1 MNEKKTRNLKVYGQS
16 GYHYKETPTIILKGQ
31 WLKQAGFN
39 IGDEIVITVTEG
51 KALIKNK
58 IDGKP

>member
-31 WLKQAGFN
+31 WLERAGFN
-39 IGDEIVITVTEG
+39 IGDETVITVTEG
-51 KALIKNK
+51 KALIEKK
-58 IDGKP
+58 E

>member
-31 WLKQAGFN
+31 WLERAGFN

-51 KALIKNK
+51 KALIENK

>member
-31 WLKQAGFN
+31 WLERAGFN

-51 KALIKNK
+51 KALIEKK
-58 IDGKP
+58 